1 AISKLLARF
10 QEPVRDDKPL
20 AADFQSLAQHFTLD
34 SSAEFLFGH
43 SVRSLDSPLA
53 YPHSPQPNHDSAA
66 FANAFQHVQEH
77 VMTRFSL
84 DVLWPWFELW
94 RDRTGEDMRVI
105 DSFIKPIMKKKLE
118 EYHTNGDRPIEK
130 EDHTF
135 LDDLIQRTKDEKLI
149 KDQILNILL
158 AGRDST
164 ASTLTFTVYLLAM
177 DPAVIAKLRTEIIN
191 HVGPSEYPT
200 PEHFKE
206 MKYLRAVIDETLRL
220 FPPLPINERTSTR
233 PTVLKSS
240 GGKSFYIP
248 AGANVNFSVMHMQRR
263 KDLWGPDADYFD
275 PERWFDERQKK
286 YVGSNPSIF
295 LPFNAGPRNCLGQQF
310 AYNIM
315 SFFLVRLL
323 QRFEAIE
330 LVPEAQPVGTLPP
343 ADWKGAAGRKGF
355 ERIWPKYH
363 LMTSCNV
370 SMSSFFWQRVD
381 AGV

>member
-1 AISKLLARF
+1 
-10 QEPVRDDKPL
+10 
-20 AADFQSLAQHFTLD
+20 
-34 SSAEFLFGH
+34 
-43 SVRSLDSPLA
+43 
-53 YPHSPQPNHDSAA
+53 
-66 FANAFQHVQEH
+66 
-77 VMTRFSL
+77 
-84 DVLWPWFELW
+84 
-94 RDRTGEDMRVI
+94 
-105 DSFIKPIMKKKLE
+105 MKKKLE
-118 EYHTNGDRPIEK
+118 EYHMNGDRPVEK

-164 ASTLTFTVYLLAM
+164 AGTLTFTVYLLAM
-177 DPAVIAKLRTEIIN
+177 DPAVIAKLRMEIIN
-191 HVGPSEYPT
+191 RVGPSEYPT

-206 MKYLRAVIDETLRL
+206 MKYLRAVIDET
-220 FPPLPINERTSTR
+220 FTTISTASYQRTYLYSTYC
-233 PTVLKSS
+233 TQIEWWKEFLHSS
-240 GGKSFYIP
+240 RSKRELLG
-248 AGANVNFSVMHMQRR
+248 
-263 KDLWGPDADYFD
+263 DAYATTQGSLGDYFD

-330 LVPEAQPVGTLPP
+330 LVPEAQPIGTLPP
-343 ADWKGAAGRKGF
+343 ANWKGAAGRKGF

-363 LMTSCNV
+363 LMTSCNGGLWV
-370 SMSSFFWQRVD
+370 RMTPAKV
-381 AGV
+381 VEE

>member
-1 AISKLLARF
+1 MENGYSIEGWTYFLEDYGNTVNLNLLGGDLVMTSEPESIKCILGTDFTSYEKGDMWKFHRNMTRPYFSKDRISHFDIFARNSDKAISKILSRF
-10 QEPVRDDKPL
+10 QEPVHNDKPL
-20 AADFQSLAQHFTLD
+20 AVDFQSLAQHFTLD
-34 SSAEFLFGH
+34 SSAEFLFGD

-84 DVLWPWFELW
+84 DMLWPWFELW

-105 DSFIKPIMKKKLE
+105 DSFIKPIMKRKLE
-118 EYHTNGDRPIEK
+118 EYRANDDMPIEK

-164 ASTLTFTVYLLAM
+164 AGTLTFIVYLLAM
-177 DPAVIAKLRTEIIN
+177 DPAVLAKLRTEIIN

-200 PEHFKE
+200 LEHFKE

-220 FPPLPINERTSTR
+220 FPPLPINERTSVR

-240 GGKSFYIP
+240 GGKTFYIP
-248 AGANVNFSVMHMQRR
+248 AGT
-263 KDLWGPDADYFD
+263 K
-275 PERWFDERQKK
+275 
-286 YVGSNPSIF
+286 
-295 LPFNAGPRNCLGQQF
+295 
-310 AYNIM
+310 
-315 SFFLVRLL
+315 
-323 QRFEAIE
+323 
-330 LVPEAQPVGTLPP
+330 
-343 ADWKGAAGRKGF
+343 
-355 ERIWPKYH
+355 
-363 LMTSCNV
+363 
-370 SMSSFFWQRVD
+370 
-381 AGV
+381 